1 MKYRIIIFIKILII
15 ILISLYIDIHIYE
28 TNEDEHSLGYYIS
41 YSTCKFLTFKINNN
55 CSNNIFIDSNFHED
69 IVDII
74 QNINLF
80 INIKLTKIE
89 NIFLLI
95 GIIPFLKNNS
105 IITYKINNKDINK
118 LFKIIFKEKK
128 IKDKIIKLNEN
139 DFQYFTEQFN
149 DFLNYKWELIPK
161 KTILNNIR
169 SIINSYYNESC
180 LEIFD
185 KSLNLN
191 FKYFIQNKRKKFSLE
206 NINDLMSKFFL
217 NIIFFLNRKYWY
229 L

>member
-28 TNEDEHSLGYYIS
+28 INEDEHSLGYYIS
-41 YSTCKFLTFKINNN
+41 YSTCKFLTFKINYN

-105 IITYKINNKDINK
+105 IITYKINNKDINN
-118 LFKIIFKEKK
+118 LFKIIFKDKK
-128 IKDKIIKLNEN
+128 IKDKVIKLNEN

-149 DFLNYKWELIPK
+149 DLLNYKWELIPK
-161 KTILNNIR
+161 KKILNNIR
-169 SIINSYYNESC
+169 SIINNYYNESC

-206 NINDLMSKFFL
+206 NINDLMSKLFFIY
-217 NIIFFLNRKYWY
+217 NIFFK
-229 L
+229 

>member
-15 ILISLYIDIHIYE
+15 ILISLYIDKQIYE
-28 TNEDEHSLGYYIS
+28 INEGEGEHSLGYYIS
-41 YSTCKFLTFKINNN
+41 YSICKFLIFKINYN
-55 CSNNIFIDSNFHED
+55 CSNNIFIENNFHED

-95 GIIPFLKNNS
+95 GIVPFLKNNS
-105 IITYKINNKDINK
+105 IITYKINNKDINE
-118 LFKIIFKEKK
+118 LFKIIFK
-128 IKDKIIKLNEN
+128 DKIIKDKVIRLKEY
-139 DFQYFTEQFN
+139 DFQYFIERFN
-149 DFLNYKWELIPK
+149 DLLNYKWELIPK
-161 KTILNNIR
+161 KKILNNIR
-169 SIINSYYNESC
+169 SIINNYYNESC

-206 NINDLMSKFFL
+206 SINDLMSKPSFY
-217 NIIFFLNRKYWY
+217 I
-229 L
+229 